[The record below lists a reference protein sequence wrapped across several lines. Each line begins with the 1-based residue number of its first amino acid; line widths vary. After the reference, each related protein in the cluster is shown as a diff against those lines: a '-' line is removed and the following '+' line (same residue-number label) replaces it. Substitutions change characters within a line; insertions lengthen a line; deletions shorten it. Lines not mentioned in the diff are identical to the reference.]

1 MTVGDAWR
9 RLLAYAVERLGR
21 AEVAKHLK
29 THVAVLEAWMEGKH
43 QPPTRALIALADL
56 VYELQKTVDKQR

>member
-1 MTVGDAWR
+1 MTAGDAWR

-29 THVAVLEAWMEGKH
+29 TRVALLDAWMEGKDE
-43 QPPTRALIALADL
+43 PPTRALIALADL
-56 VYELQKTVDKQR
+56 VYELQKTADKQR